1 MNFHTFDPIDITR
14 ISENSIQYSYDLT
27 NYIPEKIK
35 ITQEKYKKYYILHDN
50 GTTIGSFLHDLKDPN
65 GKSIDDY
72 AYSLNKYYTLYNKI
86 FDIADT
92 LHIALEPIKNGIRL
106 MCWIENEEDLEIARD
121 NLLYVSFRI
130 SKFIQKNLN

>member
-72 AYSLNKYYTLYNKI
+72 TYSLNRYYTIYNKI

-106 MCWIENEEDLEIARD
+106 MCWIEN
-121 NLLYVSFRI
+121 
-130 SKFIQKNLN
+130 